1 MFSMLSAPAI
11 AVAAPT
17 DEVAFEN
24 AAFKNC
30 VLTQLGFAEDATITE
45 ADLASLTA
53 LTCKNMLIENIEPLA
68 FATGLRTLDLQ
79 HNMVSDLTPL
89 AGLTKLEVLALV
101 SNNVADLQPIAG
113 LPKVT
118 SLELNGNRITDL
130 TPIQNI
136 TTLRYLLLHDNQ
148 ISDLTPLAGLSN
160 LQNIQIRNNHITDI
174 SPIGGLTKLTA
185 FNGAAQVVADA
196 EAVVGTPALSP
207 IRAADGSPIPLSVT
221 SGDGTVSGN
230 EVIWNQAGAGGVT
243 WNAPFTLPNG
253 NTGTFS
259 GRQAVT
265 VSPAPAVA
273 LEGIPLNGVVGT
285 SYTFDFALTGYPSI
299 PEVSVIS
306 GSIPAGLSL
315 SRDGKITGLPT
326 KAGSYDFLVKVSN
339 GLAER
344 EYSFTVVITD
354 NEAPKPKPEP
364 EVDKGAETGGKLAN
378 TGADAPTAG
387 ALLGTTLVA
396 AGTALA
402 LTRLRK
408 TRR

>member
-1 MFSMLSAPAI
+1 MSVLSAPAI
-11 AVAAPT
+11 AVAAPA
-17 DEVAFEN
+17 DEVEFEN
-24 AAFKNC
+24 AAFKSC
-30 VLTQLGFAEDATITE
+30 VLTQLGFADDATVTE
-45 ADLASLTA
+45 ADLATLTA
-53 LTCKNMLIENIEPLA
+53 LSCKNMSIENIEPLA

-79 HNMVSDLTPL
+79 HNSVSDLAPL

-101 SNNVADLQPIAG
+101 SNNVTDLQPIAG

-118 SLELNGNRITDL
+118 SLELNGNRISDL
-130 TPIQNI
+130 TPIQHM

-148 ISDLTPLAGLSN
+148 ISDLTPLTGLSN
-160 LQNIQIRNNHITDI
+160 LQNIQIRNNHITDL

-196 EAVVGTPALSP
+196 EAVVGTPILSP

-230 EVIWNQAGAGGVT
+230 EVIWNQTGVGGVT
-243 WNAPFTLPNG
+243 WNAPFSLPNG

-265 VSPAPAVA
+265 ISPAPEVA
-273 LEGIPLNGVVGT
+273 LEGIPLNGKVGT
-285 SYTFDFALTGYPSI
+285 NYAFDFVLTGYPSLPEITIINGAI
-299 PEVSVIS
+299 PS
-306 GSIPAGLSL
+306 GLSL

-326 KAGSYDFLVKVSN
+326 KAGSYDFLVRVSN

-344 EYSFTVVITD
+344 EYSFTVLITD
-354 NEAPKPKPEP
+354 NEAPKPEP
-364 EVDKGAETGGKLAN
+364 EVDKGAEATPEHKLPNTGGGAPAAITL
-378 TGADAPTAG
+378 TGA
-387 ALLGTTLVA
+387 ALLATGA
-396 AGTALA
+396 A
-402 LTRLRK
+402 LTLNRLRK